1 MDLTAEQEAQ
11 AQRLFQALKQVT
23 DDELLALA
31 RLLASKDDAHLL
43 GPTEFE
49 VRDRAH
55 KIGALALQAALD
67 GRNKGAT

>member
-11 AQRLFQALKQVT
+11 AQRLFQTLKQVT

-49 VRDRAH
+49 VRDHVH
-55 KIGALALQAALD
+55 KIGARALQAALD
-67 GRNKGAT
+67 GRKKGAT

>member
-31 RLLASKDDAHLL
+31 RLLASKGDAHLL

-67 GRNKGAT
+67 GRKKGAT